1 MTGLDFS
8 RFLVDDPS
16 PFSAA
21 ASVTHNTSPAWL
33 LLERSR
39 VPECNYN
46 IIFSWTTR
54 IPDNS
59 FLTPLHVHPY
69 DEVIVFLG
77 GDCHDPENL
86 FSEIEFNLGGQKLDI
101 NSTGAVF
108 IPAGVPHG
116 QSGWHKLTKPHAR
129 IILGI
134 GSGSY
139 QASQAS
145 SPLPKGSDYR
155 GCLVKK
161 PAYEVMAGTPV
172 KGRQGPSSMTFM
184 NNNLVAG
191 SNIYV
196 EGGWV
201 WDIPEP
207 NPHIF
212 EHSHNYEEIVVHFGA
227 DYHHPLDLG
236 AEIEFGVGGQ
246 PLLIKKT
253 SAVFVPSGIKHGP
266 LTWKKYKYP
275 HLEMAIVPGA
285 GTLDEADPGGHREKA
300 RRKAANGKS

>member
-1 MTGLDFS
+1 M
-8 RFLVDDPS
+8 
-16 PFSAA
+16 
-21 ASVTHNTSPAWL
+21 
-33 LLERSR
+33 
-39 VPECNYN
+39 
-46 IIFSWTTR
+46 
-54 IPDNS
+54 
-59 FLTPLHVHPY
+59 
-69 DEVIVFLG
+69 VFLG
-77 GDCHDPENL
+77 GDCNDPENL
-86 FSEIEFNLGGQKLDI
+86 FAEIEFNLGGQILDI

-116 QSGWHKLTKPHAR
+116 QTVWRKIIKPHAQ
-129 IILGI
+129 ITLGT
-134 GSGSY
+134 GSGVY
-139 QASQAS
+139 QARSSQTPPVS
-145 SPLPKGSDYR
+145 GTDFR
-155 GCLVKK
+155 RFLVKK

-184 NNNLVAG
+184 NNNLTPG

-212 EHSHNYEEIVVHFGA
+212 EHSHNYEEIVVHFGS
-227 DYHHPLDLG
+227 DYRNPLDLG

-246 PLLIKKT
+246 PLKIDKT
-253 SAVFVPSGIKHGP
+253 SAVYVPSGVKHGP
-266 LTWKKYKYP
+266 LTWKKYQHP
-275 HLEMAIVPGA
+275 HFEMAIVPGA